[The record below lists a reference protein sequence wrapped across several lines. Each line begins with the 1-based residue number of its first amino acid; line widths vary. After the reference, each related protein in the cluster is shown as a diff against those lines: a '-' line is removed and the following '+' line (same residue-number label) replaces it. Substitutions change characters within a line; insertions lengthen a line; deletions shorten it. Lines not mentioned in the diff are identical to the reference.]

1 MRINIV
7 NNSEGFPED
16 KLAGLNDYVAK
27 LSEVISGDDYCTPQ
41 VARTLKDAYA
51 TLIFVTPEEIR
62 EINREQRDIDK
73 ETDCLSFPML
83 ELREGEFTIIPD
95 SGDFETDEDGNQ
107 VLCYGDILINPAA
120 CVAQADNFGHS
131 FEREAM
137 FLIAHSLL
145 HLLGYDHI
153 DPTDEKIMTDR
164 QKRLMKEL
172 GLAFDDEI
180 EDVYEM
186 DNHRDGVQAEGFI
199 PAGTPCKHCGTVAL
213 LGRPNVGKSTLLN
226 YITGMKIAIVSH
238 KPQTTRTNIRT
249 IYNTEDTQIIFT
261 DTPGIHKPTS
271 KMGEFMVDRSYKAA
285 LGADCVVLLADG
297 RFPEPGAVEKKL
309 MTLLKDSNKKV
320 ILVINKYDE
329 AGQEKLLPLTQ
340 KYSELY
346 DFEDVVPVSA
356 KTGRNVDLL
365 LSVITKMLL
374 EGPRLY
380 DSEYMTDQTERV
392 IAAELI
398 REQVLHYTD
407 QEIPHGT
414 AVIITEFKEKNDD
427 GEITDGDDR
436 TMAVIKADI
445 ICARDSHK
453 GIIIGRDGQMIKRI
467 GTAARRNIEK
477 MLDCKVFLDLYV
489 KVRNDWQNNDA
500 LLGETGLGK
509 DSDD

>member
-1 MRINIV
+1 MRIDIV
-7 NNSEGFPED
+7 NDFEAFSEE
-16 KLAGLNDYVAK
+16 KLNALDEYIIK
-27 LSEVISGDDYCTPQ
+27 LSETVLSGDYTAPQ
-41 VARTLKDAYA
+41 VTRTLKDAYA
-51 TLIFVTPEEIR
+51 TLTFVTPESIR
-62 EINREQRDIDK
+62 DINREQRDIDK

-83 ELREGEFTIIPD
+83 ELREGEFTAIPD

-107 VLCYGDILINPAA
+107 VLCYGDILINPVA
-120 CVAQADNFGHS
+120 CEAQAESYGHS

-153 DPTDEKIMTDR
+153 DPTDEKIMIDK
-164 QKRLMKEL
+164 QKRLMRDI

-180 EDVYEM
+180 EDIFEM
-186 DNHRDGVQAEGFI
+186 DNHKDLVKTDNLI

-238 KPQTTRTNIRT
+238 KPQTTRTNIKT

-285 LGADCVVLLADG
+285 LGADCVVLIADG
-297 RFPEPGAVEKKL
+297 RFPEPGSVEKKL
-309 MTLLKDSNKKV
+309 MDLLRESNKKV
-320 ILVINKYDE
+320 ILAINKYDE

-346 DFEDVVPVSA
+346 SFEDIVPISA
-356 KTGRNVDLL
+356 KTGKNVDLL
-365 LSVITKMLL
+365 LSIITKMLP

-414 AVIITEFKEKNDD
+414 AVIINEFKEKNDD
-427 GEITDGDDR
+427 GEITSGDDR
-436 TMAVIKADI
+436 TVTVIKADI
-445 ICARDSHK
+445 ICNRDSHK
-453 GIIIGRDGQMIKRI
+453 AIIIGRDGQMIKRI

-477 MLDCKVFLDLYV
+477 MLDCKVYLDLYV

-500 LLGETGLGK
+500 MLGSAGLGK
-509 DSDD
+509 DIDE